1 MQGVRTMRGVSAAD
15 MTRLCGF
22 AHQTTVDRL
31 EAGRLPRSNDVLE
44 RYLAALAS
52 PLHLPPE
59 LALTAEQ
66 VALLR
71 RLYQAQRAHRPEAAE
86 ASALAIST
94 RNLLLDH
101 CPPALAPL
109 VRQLGETPYPA
120 LIFDDF
126 WFDHAINGTLCN
138 VFDIQ
143 RTPIAGTTRLRLP
156 DLFYQRWE
164 MWHSI
169 GIKIPRDSPL
179 RQGYVLSDAFFLP
192 LTLQA
197 FFQDPRIAL
206 HLFGAPIRGQSLPFK
221 LTIPSQVQ
229 LRQPGGY
236 TTTYALAVW
245 LPDSDHTARVVGD
258 LRDPAI
264 YYAADHDA
272 AR

>member
-1 MQGVRTMRGVSAAD
+1 MR
-15 MTRLCGF
+15 
-22 AHQTTVDRL
+22 
-31 EAGRLPRSNDVLE
+31 
-44 RYLAALAS
+44 
-52 PLHLPPE
+52 
-59 LALTAEQ
+59 
-66 VALLR
+66 
-71 RLYQAQRAHRPEAAE
+71 
-86 ASALAIST
+86 ALAIST
-94 RNLLLDH
+94 RTLLPDY

-179 RQGYVLSDAFFLP
+179 RQGYALSHAFFLP

-197 FFQDPRIAL
+197 FFEDPRIAP
-206 HLFGAPIRGQSLPFK
+206 HLFGAPMRALLARLGDSADRERYHAFGRAWYQVTALITPDASADLLCIITYRGQSLPFK

-264 YYAADHDA
+264 YYSADHDA
-272 AR
+272 ARQFYLSDWLSTAAAP